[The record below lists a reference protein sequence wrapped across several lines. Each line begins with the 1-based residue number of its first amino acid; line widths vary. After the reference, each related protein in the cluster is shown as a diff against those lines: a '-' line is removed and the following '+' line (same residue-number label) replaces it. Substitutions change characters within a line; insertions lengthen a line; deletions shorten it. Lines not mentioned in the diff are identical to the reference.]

1 VALPEDQDPMDC
13 YLRALPGEPK
23 FTLLARDESAAHWVR
38 QWAYERSRAISR
50 GEAPESDRE
59 VVANAQ
65 KIAKD
70 MAAWRAENV
79 AEKPW
84 RRLNVGTTTETPAPA
99 QASDNWFYNAKMARR
114 QAL

>member
-1 VALPEDQDPMDC
+1 VDLSYDTDPMDC

-23 FTLLARDESAAHWVR
+23 FTLLGRDASAPDKVR
-38 QWAYERSRAISR
+38 QWAFERERAISR
-50 GEAPESDRE
+50 GEAPESDRAA
-59 VVANAQ
+59 VANAQ

-70 MAAWRAENV
+70 MVEWRAANE

-84 RRLNVGTTTETPAPA
+84 RKAA
-99 QASDNWFYNAKMARR
+99 DASDSWFHNARMARR

>member
-1 VALPEDQDPMDC
+1 MALPDPDPMDC
-13 YLRALPGEPK
+13 YIRALPGEPT
-23 FTLLARDESAAHWVR
+23 FTLLARDESAAHWVS

-65 KIAKD
+65 KIARD
-70 MAAWRAENV
+70 MRRWRSDNI

-84 RRLNVGTTTETPAPA
+84 RRLKEGTTAEAT
-99 QASDNWFYNAKMARR
+99 QASDDWFHAAKAARR
-114 QAL
+114 QSL